1 MAENFLDDLEIE
13 PTIPLGPPGFLK
25 TIATLFGAPAVC
37 FLLAIVGI
45 LAADYIARHA
55 YNSPVPGTGEIV
67 EFLAFGAMIFA
78 LPAAC
83 ALADLTGPLA
93 PLTAPKPVF
102 AFIRSMWSVI
112 QLVLL
117 LIVAFAAFLQGLRL
131 FDSAET
137 SEFLGWPVA
146 IKAMAIAL
154 GAFLAVC
161 TTFLAI
167 VGASNTRV
175 RRPI

>member
-1 MAENFLDDLEIE
+1 MAENFLDDLQVD
-13 PTIPLGPPGFLK
+13 PTIPLGPPRFLK
-25 TIATLFGAPAVC
+25 SVATLFGVPAVC
-37 FLLAIVGI
+37 FLLAIIGV
-45 LAADYIARHA
+45 LTADFIARYA
-55 YNSPVPGTGEIV
+55 YNSPIRGADEIV
-67 EFLAFGAMIFA
+67 EFLAFGTMIFA

-93 PLTAPKPVF
+93 PLTAPKPIF
-102 AFIRSMWSVI
+102 AFVRSMWSVI

-137 SEFLGWPVA
+137 SMILAWPVA

-161 TTFLAI
+161 TTLLAI
-167 VGASNTRV
+167 VGTSKPQV
-175 RRPI
+175 GRPI